1 MTERRLAQIAW
12 LARLALAL
20 VFIWH
25 GLAPK
30 ILWLS
35 PDEVA
40 MIAAHGLPDHPLFA
54 PQLVAAV
61 GGIAEILLGILL
73 LTVRRQ
79 RWPLLVAGAVLLEL
93 LLDVALLSHQLL
105 VKAFNPLSTNL
116 AALALCAVAWLA
128 EAPSAADS

>member
-1 MTERRLAQIAW
+1 MTDARLLRIAW
-12 LARLALAL
+12 LARLALAA

-25 GLAPK
+25 GLVPK

-54 PQLVAAV
+54 PPLIAAV
-61 GGIAEILLGILL
+61 GGAAEVLLGVALL
-73 LTVRRQ
+73 AMWRQ
-79 RWPLLVAGAVLLEL
+79 RWPLLLASAVLLAL
-93 LLDVALLSHQLL
+93 LLDVVLLSPHLL
-105 VKAFNPLSTNL
+105 IQAFNPLSTNL

>member
-1 MTERRLAQIAW
+1 MTEARLAQVAW

-40 MIAAHGLPDHPLFA
+40 MIGTHHLPDHPLFA
-54 PQLVAAV
+54 PQVIAII
-61 GGIAEILLGILL
+61 GGVAEILLGILL
-73 LTVRRQ
+73 LTVRRH
-79 RWPLLVAGAVLLEL
+79 RWPLLVAGAILLML
-93 LLDVALLSHQLL
+93 LLDVAMLSPHLLIQ
-105 VKAFNPLSTNL
+105 AFNPLSTNL

>member
-1 MTERRLAQIAW
+1 MTDARLLRIAW
-12 LARLALAL
+12 LARMALAT

-25 GLAPK
+25 GLVPK

-40 MIAAHGLPDHPLFA
+40 MIAAHGLPDYPLFA
-54 PQLVAAV
+54 PPLIAAIGGVAEV
-61 GGIAEILLGILL
+61 LLGVALL
-73 LTVRRQ
+73 AMWRQ
-79 RWPLLVAGAVLLEL
+79 RWPLLLAGAVLLAL
-93 LLDVALLSHQLL
+93 LLDVVLLSPHLL
-105 VKAFNPLSTNL
+105 IQAFNPLSTNL